1 MARNLSFHRTCI
13 EVLAPGETTSIPDAV
28 PLRLGKDLKFSM
40 EALNSYAVA
49 DFDPLVFDAMVLA
62 GGIEFA
68 DRFRKRPSETWG
80 RNLVVS
86 IPVHDLAHWEKPE
99 VQVSLASALNFLTG
113 DDWQISFRQRYTRE
127 PLPRQQQLDLQPGVR
142 ATLAYSD
149 GMDSRAVNGLVRAT
163 YKSGLV
169 LVRLGSKKKGR
180 PQRGQPFTALPYRFS
195 RRIHNAETSARNR
208 GFKFSLVSGLAAYI
222 CSANEC
228 VVPESGQGAL
238 GPVLAPVGQT
248 YPDYR
253 NHPAFLERMSVFL
266 EALLGVRIVFSF
278 PRLWNTK
285 AETLANYISLGPA
298 SADWQC
304 TTSCWK
310 GSQWSSIDGKFR
322 QCGACAACLLRRM
335 SVHAAGQTEPP
346 DTYIASDLGA
356 AELADAVDPRFGK
369 LNKAFRDYLIAAVL
383 HMEHLAELAL
393 PENTPLLRRQAGLL
407 SGAIGLPPEEV
418 EAKLARMLG
427 KHADE
432 WNSYVGSLGDRSLIK
447 EWARRNG

>member
-1 MARNLSFHRTCI
+1 MARNQSLSRTCI
-13 EVLAPGETTSIPDAV
+13 EVLAPGEIASIPDAIA
-28 PLRLGKDLKFSM
+28 LRLGEDLKFSI

-80 RNLVVS
+80 RNLAVS
-86 IPVHDLAHWEKPE
+86 IPVHDLLHWEKPE
-99 VQVSLASALNFLTG
+99 VGASLASALNFLTG
-113 DDWQISFRQRYTRE
+113 DDWQISFRQRRTGER
-127 PLPRQQQLDLQPGVR
+127 LPRQQQLDLNPGVR

-169 LVRLGSKKKGR
+169 LVRLGAKKKGR

-228 VVPESGQGAL
+228 IVPESGQGAL

-266 EALLGVRIVFSF
+266 ETLLGVRIVYSF

-285 AETLANYISLGPA
+285 AETLAGYISLGPE
-298 SADWQC
+298 SADWQG
-304 TTSCWK
+304 TISCWK

-346 DTYIASDLGA
+346 DTYITWDLGA
-356 AELADAVDPRFGK
+356 AELKDAVDPRFGK
-369 LNKAFRDYLIAAVL
+369 LNRAFREYLIAAVL

-393 PENTPLLRRQAGLL
+393 PENTPHLRRQARIL
-407 SGAIGLPPEEV
+407 SGAVGLPPGEV
-418 EAKLARMLG
+418 ETRLARMLG

-432 WNSYVGSLGDRSLIK
+432 WNSYVDSLGNRSLVRQ
-447 EWARRNG
+447 WARRN

>member
-1 MARNLSFHRTCI
+1 MARNASPSQTRI
-13 EVLAPGETTSIPDAV
+13 EVLATGETASIPNSV
-28 PLRLGKDLKFSM
+28 PLRLDHELKFSID
-40 EALNSYAVA
+40 ALNSYAVA

-68 DRFRKRPSETWG
+68 DRFRKRSSESWA
-80 RNLVVS
+80 RNLAVS
-86 IPVHDLAHWEKPE
+86 IPVHDLARWEKPD
-99 VQVSLASALNFLTG
+99 VRSTLVSALNFLTG
-113 DDWQISFRQRYTRE
+113 DDWHISFRQRRTRE
-127 PLPRQQQLDLQPGVR
+127 TLPRQQQLDLHPGVR

-163 YKSGLV
+163 YKSSLV

-195 RRIHNAETSARNR
+195 RRIHSAETSARNR

-222 CSANEC
+222 CGAGEC
-228 VVPESGQGAL
+228 IVPESGQGAL
-238 GPVLAPVGQT
+238 GPVLASVGQI

-253 NHPAFLERMSVFL
+253 NHPAFLLRMSDFL
-266 EALLGVRIVFSF
+266 EALLGRRIEYVF

-285 AETLANYISLGPA
+285 AETLASYISLGPA
-298 SADWQC
+298 SVDWKN
-304 TTSCWK
+304 TISCWK

-335 SVHAAGQTEPP
+335 SVHAAGQAEPP
-346 DTYIASDLGA
+346 DTYIAFDLGA
-356 AELADAVDPRFGK
+356 ATLADAVNPRFGK
-369 LNKAFRDYLIAAVL
+369 LNRAFREYLIAAVL

-393 PENTPLLRRQAGLL
+393 PENTPHLRRQARIL
-407 SGAIGLPPEEV
+407 SGAVGLPPGEV
-418 EAKLARMLG
+418 ETRLARMLG

-432 WNSYVGSLGDRSLIK
+432 WNSYVDSLGDRSLVRQ
-447 EWARRNG
+447 WARRN

>member
-1 MARNLSFHRTCI
+1 MARNVSSSRTCI
-13 EVLAPGETTSIPDAV
+13 EVLAAGETASIPDSV
-28 PLRLGKDLKFSM
+28 PLRLDDELKFSID
-40 EALNSYAVA
+40 ALNSYAVK

-68 DRFRKRPSETWG
+68 DRCRKRSSEAWG
-80 RNLVVS
+80 RNLAVS
-86 IPVHDLAHWEKPE
+86 IPVHDLARWEKPD
-99 VQVSLASALNFLTG
+99 VRSTLVRALSFLTG
-113 DDWQISFRQRYTRE
+113 DDWQISFRQRHTGE
-127 PLPRQQQLDLQPGVR
+127 TLPRQQQLDLHPGVR

-149 GMDSRAVNGLVRAT
+149 GMDSRAVNGLVRQT

-222 CSANEC
+222 CGASEC
-228 VVPESGQGAL
+228 IVPESGQGAL
-238 GPVLAPVGQT
+238 GPVLASVGQI

-253 NHPAFLERMSVFL
+253 NHPAFLLRMSDFL
-266 EALLGVRIVFSF
+266 EALLGTRIEYVF
-278 PRLWNTK
+278 PCLWNTK
-285 AETLANYISLGPA
+285 AETLASYISRGPA
-298 SADWQC
+298 SADWQG
-304 TTSCWK
+304 TISCWK

-346 DTYIASDLGA
+346 DTYIAFDLGA
-356 AELADAVDPRFGK
+356 ATFSDAVDPRFGK
-369 LNKAFRDYLIAAVL
+369 VNKAFREYLIAAVL

-393 PENTPLLRRQAGLL
+393 PENTPFLRRQAGIL
-407 SGAIGLPPEEV
+407 SGAVGLPPDDV

-432 WNSYVGSLGDRSLIK
+432 WNSYVDSLGDRSLLR
-447 EWARRNG
+447 EWARRN